1 MLKKSAK
8 NCKFLIQAISKFLAF
23 FLEILSYFL
32 KFLLYQM
39 IWVTY
44 RSKKVTKFQSALVPK
59 FSWANALNLQ
69 VHFYL
74 QYELGTSPNSSI
86 MELNPLQIFL
96 RSLYYIAKAF
106 NSNLGSFFGS
116 IIHLPKLL
124 FAHKIWWS
132 INMFVAVNPL
142 GQKGHFFYFFVDF
155 NITRQKLVLGL
166 GLYFPQKNTKY

>member
-1 MLKKSAK
+1 MNLQFWY
-8 NCKFLIQAISKFLAF
+8 NCLRRF
-23 FLEILSYFL
+23 
-32 KFLLYQM
+32 
-39 IWVTY
+39 
-44 RSKKVTKFQSALVPK
+44 TKFITLKSI
-59 FSWANALNLQ
+59 FSTR
-69 VHFYL
+69 
-74 QYELGTSPNSSI
+74 YEFCTSPNSSI
-86 MELNPLQIFL
+86 IELNPLQIFL
-96 RSLYYIAKAF
+96 RSLNYIAKAF

-166 GLYFPQKNTKY
+166 YFSKKNNTK